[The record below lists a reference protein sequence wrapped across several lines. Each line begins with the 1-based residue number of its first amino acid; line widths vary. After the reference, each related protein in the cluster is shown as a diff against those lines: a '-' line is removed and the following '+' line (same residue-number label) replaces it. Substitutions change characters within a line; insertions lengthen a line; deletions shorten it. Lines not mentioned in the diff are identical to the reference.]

1 MIRNTLTF
9 RLVITSIAWVTLTLA
24 IVAVLLTILFQRH
37 IEEYFDAFMFDHIE
51 ESIAAARVNDKV
63 HESAFRMVLANLRG
77 RQTGCGF

>member
-37 IEEYFDAFMFDHIE
+37 IEEYFDAFMFDHI
-51 ESIAAARVNDKV
+51 
-63 HESAFRMVLANLRG
+63 
-77 RQTGCGF
+77 

>member
-51 ESIAAARVNDKV
+51 ESIAAARVDPCRSKV

-77 RQTGCGF
+77 R